1 MTTLISKKE
10 QLEKTIN
17 DKDELISQ
25 LKDDNIK
32 EKDEFNVKYEELRK
46 RYNDLNDGSM
56 MKNLEYTRDNALL
69 TQQIEYLNKKNDE
82 TAKVIEDN
90 QKRYEER
97 LFTLRNEVE
106 KDLNEKF
113 ERLKKEKTDLEAKL
127 LNKKKEMKELE
138 QNFLK
143 QSQSSEKEKNE
154 LSEKLNNLQKRL
166 DE

>member
-1 MTTLISKKE
+1 
-10 QLEKTIN
+10 
-17 DKDELISQ
+17 
-25 LKDDNIK
+25 
-32 EKDEFNVKYEELRK
+32 
-46 RYNDLNDGSM
+46 M

-69 TQQIEYLNKKNDE
+69 NQQIEYLNKKNAE

-97 LFTLRNEVE
+97 LFSLRNEVE

-113 ERLKKEKTDLEAKL
+113 ERIKKEKTDLETKL

-143 QSQSSEKEKNE
+143 QSPIPHRNIII
-154 LSEKLNNLQKRL
+154 
-166 DE
+166 